1 MIQVGRVVGTF
12 GLEGWLKVEPST
24 DFPERFERGN
34 RLWLDG
40 KPYRVQASRWHRSQ
54 VRLKL
59 RGIDRIEDA
68 ETLRGH
74 FLEIEES
81 DRPELDEGE
90 FYVTDLLGLTVLDE
104 AGHVL
109 GRIDEVVAAP
119 AHDLLRVGE
128 LLIPFVSEFVLA
140 IDRASGR
147 ITVRLLPG
155 MLGEEP

>member
-1 MIQVGRVVGTF
+1 
-12 GLEGWLKVEPST
+12 
-24 DFPERFERGN
+24 
-34 RLWLDG
+34 
-40 KPYRVQASRWHRSQ
+40 
-54 VRLKL
+54 LKL

-68 ETLRGH
+68 ETFRGH